1 MLKVRTVL
9 KYFLEN
15 FFGNFLLKFFG
26 IIFKKPTPDPIL
38 TFIFSGND
46 YNSHCQYLCTVGFVL
61 KGDDQRLCQA
71 DGRWTG
77 GRPHCEQV
85 ISHYHCHSR
94 SIQGH

>member
-1 MLKVRTVL
+1 MFKVDSR
-9 KYFLEN
+9 
-15 FFGNFLLKFFG
+15 
-26 IIFKKPTPDPIL
+26 IFKFKNKHDN
-38 TFIFSGND
+38 FSGND

-85 ISHYHCHSR
+85 ISHY
-94 SIQGH
+94 QGHFKVINILFRSRAVC